1 MLRVVRFSVLSLA
14 AAGLLGACESGTDPE
29 PPGPAFNLLA
39 VSDTTPDGF
48 VGQALADS
56 LTVRV
61 VDANGKGVPSATVIW
76 QTGLGSGV
84 LSTAQ
89 SLTDAN
95 GRARAAWTLGT
106 QAGQQ
111 RAYASTVTTEGT
123 RTVGFVVPAA
133 PGATSAVTLSPNGA
147 FLVVGETRQFV
158 ATRVDTYGNSITD
171 RPVAWTSTNPA
182 VATVNAQTGMVT
194 AVAAG
199 TTEIRATTEGK
210 SASASVTVGGGG
222 GGSGSD
228 TFDSGSLDAYTQ
240 FADAPASWSIANG
253 VLTVA
258 GVGQQ
263 SHMIRTGVQF
273 TDGWVEAEMDHSDE
287 GGLALRFRDQG
298 NLYLLTI
305 HDNGSLLSQRTLEI
319 FKRVNGQ
326 FTTLAYGTPVNWP
339 RGQVRT
345 VRFEAV
351 GSSLRAYVNGVLI
364 HQVTDSSLTQAG
376 GVGMRFHDMAET
388 STTDVARYLTF
399 RWAGG

>member
-1 MLRVVRFSVLSLA
+1 MLRVARFSILSLA
-14 AAGLLGACESGTDPE
+14 AAGLVGACESGTDPE
-29 PPGPAFNLLA
+29 PPGPAFDLLA
-39 VSDTTPDGF
+39 VSDTTPVGF

-61 VDANGKGVPSATVIW
+61 VDANGKAVPSATVTW
-76 QTGLGSGV
+76 HTNPGSGV
-84 LSTAQ
+84 LSAGQT
-89 SLTDAN
+89 LTSTD
-95 GRARAAWTLGT
+95 GRARVSWTLGT

-111 RAYASTVTTEGT
+111 RAYASAVTTEGT
-123 RTVGFVVPAA
+123 RMVGFVVPAA
-133 PGATSAVTLSPNGA
+133 PGATAAVTLSPAGA
-147 FLVVGETRQFV
+147 FLVTGETRQFV
-158 ATRVDTYGNSITD
+158 ATRVDAHGNSITD
-171 RPVAWTSTNPA
+171 RPVAWSSTNPA
-182 VATVNAQTGMVT
+182 IATVNAQTGMVT

-210 SASASVTVGGGG
+210 SAVAAVTVAAG

-228 TFDSGSLDAYTQ
+228 TFDSGSLNAYMQ

-253 VLTVA
+253 VLTA
-258 GVGQQ
+258 SGAGQQ
-263 SHMIRTGVQF
+263 SHLIRTGVQF
-273 TDGWVEAEMDHSDE
+273 TDGWVEADMDYADE

-298 NLYLLTI
+298 NLYLVTI
-305 HDNGSLLSQRTLEI
+305 HDNGSLLSQRTLEM

-351 GSSLRAYVNGVLI
+351 GNQLRAYVNGVLI
-364 HQVTDSSLTQAG
+364 HQVTDNSITQAG
-376 GVGMRFHDMAET
+376 GVGMRFHDVAET
-388 STTDVARYLTF
+388 PTTDVARYLTF

>member
-1 MLRVVRFSVLSLA
+1 MLRVARFSILSLA
-14 AAGLLGACESGTDPE
+14 AAGLLGACESGTNPE

-61 VDANGKGVPSATVIW
+61 VDANGRGVPSATVTW

-84 LSTAQ
+84 LSTAE
-89 SLTDAN
+89 SLTNAD
-95 GRARAAWTLGT
+95 GRARASWTLGT
-106 QAGQQ
+106 HAGEQ

-133 PGATSAVTLSPNGA
+133 PGAASAVTLSPAGA
-147 FLVVGETRQFV
+147 FLVTGETRQFV
-158 ATRVDTYGNSITD
+158 ATRVDAYGNSITD
-171 RPVAWTSTNPA
+171 RPVAWSSTNTA

-210 SASASVTVGGGG
+210 SAGASVTVGGGG
-222 GGSGSD
+222 IGSD

-258 GVGQQ
+258 GAGQQ
-263 SHMIRTGVQF
+263 SHLIRTGVQF
-273 TDGWVEAEMDHSDE
+273 TDGWVEAEMDQSDE

-305 HDNGSLLSQRTLEI
+305 HDNGSLLSQRTLEV

-345 VRFEAV
+345 VRFEV
-351 GSSLRAYVNGVLI
+351 MGSSLRAYVNGVLI
-364 HQVTDSSLTQAG
+364 HQVTDNSIAQAG
-376 GVGMRFHDMAET
+376 AVGMRFHDVAET
-388 STTDVARYLTF
+388 TSTDVARYLTF